1 MLKLV
6 EKLPTSDSRHI
17 YGRRLRDARLL
28 RGLSAKEAA
37 AQLGVS
43 AVRYSRM
50 ENASEPVA
58 VSERETEK
66 ISSVLEFSAEYLST
80 PVSGQITS
88 SDLCFRAKKAQT
100 KTAVDVMTSWAGAC
114 EDLLNSAFETVRP
127 VPVAL
132 PDFPSGTSPEVA
144 AQKVRNL
151 WGFSSDEPIAHLTR
165 RMERSGIYI
174 FSAPF
179 DTGATTHHDAV
190 SLWVGPRRQYP
201 IVLVRHIDSWERIR
215 MSLAHE
221 AGHLALH
228 RFGKTEAAEDEA
240 FAFGSALLMPPAAFR
255 AEWPGQVTL
264 GSLQPLKLHW
274 GVSLGAVI
282 ERGYR
287 MGLLDQESRTSL
299 YKQLS
304 RRDRRTG
311 LTLRVQEPGWDER
324 EPERPLLVSKLI
336 DGRFG
341 ASASLDEIRDAAAH
355 RPEEFV
361 RPLLEGQ
368 YKLPVRH
375 GNVIPFA
382 ARPAAG

>member
-6 EKLPTSDSRHI
+6 EKLPTSDDHI
-17 YGRRLRDARLL
+17 YARRLRDARLL
-28 RGLSAKEAA
+28 RGLSAKEVA
-37 AQLGVS
+37 AQLGIS

-50 ENASEPVA
+50 ENASEPIA
-58 VSERETEK
+58 VGQVEAEK
-66 ISSVLEFSAEYLST
+66 ISSVLEFSAEYFTT
-80 PVSGQITS
+80 PVSGQILST
-88 SDLCFRAKKAQT
+88 DLCFRAKKAQT

-132 PDFPSGTSPEVA
+132 PEFPLGTSPEVA
-144 AQKVRNL
+144 AQKVRSL
-151 WGFSSDEPIAHLTR
+151 WGLSSDEPVAHLTR

-179 DTGATTHHDAV
+179 DTGAAAHHDAV
-190 SLWVGPRRQYP
+190 SLWIGHRRQYP
-201 IVLVRHIDSWERIR
+201 IVLLRHIDSWERIR

-228 RFGKTEAAEDEA
+228 RSGKTEAAEDEA
-240 FAFGSALLMPPAAFR
+240 FAFGSALLMPSEPFR
-255 AEWPGQVTL
+255 AHWPGHVTL

-274 GVSLGAVI
+274 GVSLSALI

-287 MGLLDQESRTSL
+287 MGLLDQETRTSL

-341 ASASLDEIRDAAAH
+341 TSATLDEIRDAAAH
-355 RPEEFV
+355 RPVEFV

-368 YKLPVRH
+368 YKLPAP
-375 GNVIPFA
+375 GNVLPFVP
-382 ARPAAG
+382 RPAAG